1 MLFLMESQSIIP
13 LTYSIH
19 FFKGNLVQ
27 DKADLV
33 KSLKDFLQDLQMYL
47 YFLFNLSFLIT
58 EVD

>member
-1 MLFLMESQSIIP
+1 MESPSIIP

-19 FFKGNLVQ
+19 FSKGNLVQ

-33 KSLKDFLQDLQMYL
+33 KSLKDFLQHLQIYL
-47 YFLFNLSFLIT
+47 CFPFNLPFLTT